1 MEWEVFEG
9 DKLPVTGS
17 IQEKAGWP
25 LDGVVAEKIQTSEG
39 EWDGDVRPDD
49 L

>member
-1 MEWEVFEG
+1 MEWDVSEG
-9 DKLPVTGS
+9 NEFSVTGS
-17 IQEKAGWP
+17 IQERAGRP

-39 EWDGDVRPDD
+39 KWDGDIRLDD